1 MPSSTQHKLRVLIKV
16 EKKIEPPLSSYHLK
30 FLKLFGEHESRLSFS
45 GRGPYKSASKKLP
58 NMVIF
63 DTFDP
68 QNATNSTLRATKI
81 VMNMDWDAFNA
92 LKKKVNLNKQIQT
105 TEFFTR
111 SILNLVRKGM
121 CEFGIA

>member
-1 MPSSTQHKLRVLIKV
+1 
-16 EKKIEPPLSSYHLK
+16 
-30 FLKLFGEHESRLSFS
+30 
-45 GRGPYKSASKKLP
+45 
-58 NMVIF
+58 MVIF